1 VRARRTEIGLFRLL
15 AALALAATAAP
26 AALAAPPSKHI
37 AKIMA
42 GADGSSPE
50 TAYKVSSVRDE
61 YEIVAALGLDVKS
74 QALVLRG
81 KAYDV
86 LEVTDAHGAARRIW
100 FDINSFYP
108 EF

>member
-1 VRARRTEIGLFRLL
+1 MLGFLI
-15 AALALAATAAP
+15 ALALSAAHSASPGAP
-26 AALAAPPSKHI
+26 PPAPSKHV

-61 YEIVAALGLDVKS
+61 YEIVAALGLEVKS

-86 LEVTDAHGAARRIW
+86 LEVTDAHGAVRRIW